1 MQFQSVWGVAPTE
14 SGIQLLLFIFFF
26 PVGSAFWC
34 NDGETGRYKPF
45 HLAGFMFCTLSFG
58 FCSILD
64 RYTYKAVYVFF
75 DIFDAFGIG
84 IPMACLLPPV
94 QAPLKDGDTLLYT
107 IEDESARTVLS
118 GGKAYQLASAAF
130 SNQLT
135 GATRDQVTAVYTAS
149 LQRMWEIAVV
159 FAGGSF
165 LVALLEKEI
174 PLHQNLDREFG
185 MEIKRRSR
193 GRK

>member
-94 QAPLKDGDTLLYT
+94 QAPLKDGDTARQHSYVFIHPQLYLYLGVSHSSCF
-107 IEDESARTVLS
+107 I
-118 GGKAYQLASAAF
+118 
-130 SNQLT
+130 
-135 GATRDQVTAVYTAS
+135 
-149 LQRMWEIAVV
+149 
-159 FAGGSF
+159 
-165 LVALLEKEI
+165 
-174 PLHQNLDREFG
+174 
-185 MEIKRRSR
+185 
-193 GRK
+193 